1 MAAREAYVNTSKA
14 KAKADTMAANVSRQ
28 FGYAGAAVKPK
39 AKPTATPT
47 AKPKVTATAISK
59 GEAAFLKELK
69 NGKTFAQA
77 RKIILEKY
85 GFSPNGMTN

>member
-1 MAAREAYVNTSKA
+1 MAAME
-14 KAKADTMAANVSRQ
+14 RQ
-28 FGYAGAAVKPK
+28 MGKVKP
-39 AKPTATPT
+39 TPT

-77 RKIILEKY
+77 RKIILDKY